1 MNTDTISTGIIA
13 VDYSKSLQNMM
24 ADGSYDWVNP
34 AITPKGFPI
43 TAVGI
48 VQFET
53 KVFHFNRYISSEDAV
68 KAITADDRRN
78 FWEPARIEGPPCVR
92 REEPQRA
99 ASVPDRRPR
108 FLRGGPRLSLRAV
121 PLRARRRARSRPS
134 LVGRRLVR
142 SLPFLG
148 PSRTVLAPLKLL
160 TTAPGPLETLVLLP
174 GARPCMRR
182 FCFICIF
189 EFATL

>member
-68 KAITADDRRN
+68 EAITADDRRN
-78 FWEPARIEGPPCVR
+78 FWEPAKIEGLLAYGVKNPN
-92 REEPQRA
+92 EQRQYPIVGLGSFA
-99 ASVPDRRPR
+99 EVLGSRYVPY
-108 FLRGGPRLSLRAV
+108 LCGRGAGRGLDL
-121 PLRARRRARSRPS
+121 LE
-134 LVGRRLVR
+134 GRRLVR

-148 PSRTVLAPLKLL
+148 PSLTVLAPLKLL

-182 FCFICIF
+182 FCFICVF

>member
-34 AITPKGFPI
+34 AITPRGFPI

-68 KAITADDRRN
+68 EAITADDRRN
-78 FWEPARIEGPPCVR
+78 FWSR
-92 REEPQRA
+92 R
-99 ASVPDRRPR
+99 
-108 FLRGGPRLSLRAV
+108 RLKASLR
-121 PLRARRRARSRPS
+121 
-134 LVGRRLVR
+134 
-142 SLPFLG
+142 
-148 PSRTVLAPLKLL
+148 
-160 TTAPGPLETLVLLP
+160 TA
-174 GARPCMRR
+174 
-182 FCFICIF
+182 
-189 EFATL
+189 

>member
-68 KAITADDRRN
+68 DAIAADDRRN
-78 FWEPARIEGPPCVR
+78 FWEPAKIEGLLAYGVKNPN
-92 REEPQRA
+92 EQRQYPIVGLGSFA
-99 ASVPDRRPR
+99 EVLGSRYVPYLCGRGAGRGLDLLWWDVVWYGHYR
-108 FLRGGPRLSLRAV
+108 FLALHELS
-121 PLRARRRARSRPS
+121 S
-134 LVGRRLVR
+134 LHL
-142 SLPFLG
+142 SF
-148 PSRTVLAPLKLL
+148 
-160 TTAPGPLETLVLLP
+160 
-174 GARPCMRR
+174 
-182 FCFICIF
+182 
-189 EFATL
+189 

>member
-68 KAITADDRRN
+68 EAITADDRRN
-78 FWEPARIEGPPCVR
+78 FWEPAKIEGLLAYGVKNPN
-92 REEPQRA
+92 EQRQYPIVGLGSFA
-99 ASVPDRRPR
+99 GS
-108 FLRGGPRLSLRAV
+108 RLSPFVANTPRSASPTAAV
-121 PLRARRRARSRPS
+121 IPWEAWRRRAQPMTRSDVRPS
-134 LVGRRLVR
+134 SALMPSAVSNAASR
-142 SLPFLG
+142 SSFARWARATD
-148 PSRTVLAPLKLL
+148 SSIDRT
-160 TTAPGPLETLVLLP
+160 
-174 GARPCMRR
+174 
-182 FCFICIF
+182 
-189 EFATL
+189 

>member
-13 VDYSKSLQNMM
+13 VDYSKSLQNMV

-68 KAITADDRRN
+68 EAITADDRRN
-78 FWEPARIEGPPCVR
+78 FWEPAKIEGLLAYGVKNPN
-92 REEPQRA
+92 EQRQY
-99 ASVPDRRPR
+99 PI
-108 FLRGGPRLSLRAV
+108 
-121 PLRARRRARSRPS
+121 
-134 LVGRRLVR
+134 VG
-142 SLPFLG
+142 LG
-148 PSRTVLAPLKLL
+148 FFAGSSALATCRTSAGA
-160 TTAPGPLETLVLLP
+160 APGAVSTFFGGTSSGTV
-174 GARPCMRR
+174 
-182 FCFICIF
+182 
-189 EFATL
+189 TTVS